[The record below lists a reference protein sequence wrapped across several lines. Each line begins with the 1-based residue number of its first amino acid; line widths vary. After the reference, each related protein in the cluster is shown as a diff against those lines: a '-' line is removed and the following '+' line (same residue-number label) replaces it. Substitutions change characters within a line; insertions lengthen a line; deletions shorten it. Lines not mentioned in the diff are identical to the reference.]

1 MSNNSNNNKI
11 TRRSALKMLGL
22 TTAALAA
29 GGTSAVLESC
39 TDKKGTVADRVV
51 LYFTGTGNSLHV
63 AKSLSGG
70 NVVSIPAALRDKQFT
85 IEAREIGL
93 VYPKYGD
100 VPQIVKDFLARATL
114 KCNYFFAVIT
124 YGHNLKP
131 KDPANLLKV
140 LEGKVKV
147 DYLNGVHMVDNRLY
161 KCDMAQNIKHSGSLG
176 IDKAIAAIKSDID
189 AGKRYIVQPPAPAE
203 PPKGKD
209 QGKKPHDKPE
219 ATAQAMFEINEA
231 CIGCGI
237 CVQVCPRGDY
247 KVVDDVAVAQGPCER
262 CLACAQNCPQLAITP
277 VMGDVN
283 PKARY
288 RNPDVSLRDI
298 ERSNCQSL
306 VVSPI

>member
-1 MSNNSNNNKI
+1 MSNNKI
-11 TRRSALKMLGL
+11 TRRSALKMLGI

-39 TDKKGTVADRVV
+39 AGHKPGKKETRDRVV
-51 LYFTGTGNSLHV
+51 LYFTGTGNSLYV
-63 AKSLSGG
+63 AKSLSSHI
-70 NVVSIPAALRDKQFT
+70 VSIPAALRDKQFT

-114 KCNYFFAVIT
+114 KCNYFFVLIT

-161 KCDMAQNIKHSGSLG
+161 KCDMAQNIKQSASLG
-176 IDKAIAAIKSDID
+176 IDKAIAAIKKEID
-189 AGKRYIVQPPAPAE
+189 ESKHYIVEPSAPAE
-203 PPKGKD
+203 QPKGKD
-209 QGKKPHDKPE
+209 QGKKPHGKPD
-219 ATAQAMFEINEA
+219 ATAQAMFEITEA

-262 CLACAQNCPQLAITP
+262 CLSCAQNCPQLAITP
-277 VMGDVN
+277 IMGDVN

-288 RNPDVSLRDI
+288 RNPNVSLRDI

-306 VVSPI
+306 IVSPI